1 MKIISPI
8 SSGNGACIVHQM
20 LEKNISD
27 YRVIQYNP
35 YLTLIPPLLYFTG
48 RNNRADIIH
57 TPPDYA
63 IYHQRRNVPM
73 VLTFHG
79 YVLDS
84 YIRKYSNLMQ
94 SLHYQT
100 DLLFNTKLAVSN
112 AKIITA
118 VSQYIADIVSTE
130 LNPDQE
136 IRTIY
141 NGIDASLFLPS
152 RSYGKNNGNR
162 FKVLLGGHFSTKKGS
177 HWVEKILHK
186 LDGNISISYTTGL
199 GSSRKYPPH
208 PRLTCLGSIPH
219 SEMPSLYKQFDL
231 LLFPT
236 VREGFGLFVAEA
248 MSCGLPIVATNCS
261 SLPELVVHGKGGYL
275 CELGDVADFADK
287 IIQLAENP
295 VLRRQ
300 MGEFNRTR
308 IEKKFLLERM
318 IKEYT
323 EVFEEAA
330 S

>member
-8 SSGNGACIVHQM
+8 SSGNGACVVHQM
-20 LEKNISD
+20 LETHISD
-27 YRVIQYNP
+27 YRVLQYNP

-63 IYHQRRNVPM
+63 IYHQRSNVPM
-73 VLTFHG
+73 VVTFHG

-100 DLLFNTKLAVSN
+100 DLLFNTKLALSR

-118 VSQYIADIVSTE
+118 VSQYIANIVSKE

-141 NGIDASLFLPS
+141 NGVDESLFLPS
-152 RSYGKNNGNR
+152 RSVENKAVNSV
-162 FKVLLGGHFSTKKGS
+162 KVLLGGHLSAKKGS
-177 HWVEKILHK
+177 HWVEEILNR
-186 LDGNISISYTTGL
+186 LDSNISISYTTGL
-199 GSSRKYPPH
+199 GSNRRYPPH
-208 PRLTCLGSIPH
+208 PRLTCLGRIPYK
-219 SEMPSLYKQFDL
+219 EMPSLYKQFDM

-236 VREGFGLFVAEA
+236 VREGFGLFAAEA
-248 MSCGLPIVATNCS
+248 MSCGLPVVTTNCS
-261 SLPELVVHGKGGYL
+261 ALPELIEHGKGGYL
-275 CELGDVADFADK
+275 CELGDVVGFAEK
-287 IIQLAENP
+287 INQLAENIG
-295 VLRRQ
+295 LRRE
-300 MGEFNRTR
+300 MGEFNRIR
-308 IEKKFLLERM
+308 VEEKFTLARM
-318 IKEYT
+318 IKEYK